1 MFEVFEETPLFG
13 ANLVS
18 QLFRADPRGDKID
31 LGLGV
36 YRDDAGTTPV
46 MAAVKQ
52 AEEHLLRTQT
62 SKSYVGLAGDDAFS
76 TALAELVLGDDAP
89 LDRWARVQTPGG
101 VAALRIAADLVAQA
115 NPDATIWMSSPS
127 WANHGPILR
136 SSRLQVTE
144 FRYHDQASQRL
155 DLQGML
161 ADLSRARAGDAVLLQ
176 ACCHNPTG
184 TDLSPDDW
192 TRVIELVE
200 SRGLLPIL
208 DVAYQGFAKGLEED
222 VLGVRAM
229 VAAVPEAIVAVT
241 CSKSFSNYR
250 DRVGILATQATTPE
264 QAARTRQKMLGLI
277 NATYAMPPDHGAA
290 VVTIILGNPDLRA
303 LWVEELDGM
312 RERVQT
318 VRAGLAAALRRDS
331 NSDAFDF
338 IGRHTGMFSTLTL
351 SKDQVDALR
360 TVHGIYILGSGRMNF
375 AGIAMDQIDEISRAL
390 VTVIPPTNS

>member
-18 QLFRADPRGDKID
+18 QLFRADPRTDKID

-36 YRDDAGTTPV
+36 YRDDTGNTPV

-52 AEEHLLRTQT
+52 AEELLLRTQT

-76 TALAELVLGDDAP
+76 TALLELVVGEDAP
-89 LDRWARVQTPGG
+89 LSRWARVQTPGG
-101 VAALRIAADLVAQA
+101 VAALRIAADLVALA

-136 SSRLQVTE
+136 ASTLQVAE
-144 FRYHDQASQRL
+144 FRYHDQATQRL
-155 DLQGML
+155 DPDGML
-161 ADLSRARAGDAVLLQ
+161 ADLGRARAGDAVLLQ

-184 TDLSPDDW
+184 TDLSPSDW
-192 TRVIELVE
+192 VAVTDLVQ

-208 DVAYQGFAKGLEED
+208 DVAYQGFANGLDED
-222 VLGVRAM
+222 VHGVRVM
-229 VAAVPEAIVAVT
+229 VAAVPEAILAVT

-250 DRVGILATQATTPE
+250 DRVGILATQAQTPE

-277 NATYAMPPDHGAA
+277 NASYAMPPDHGAA
-290 VVTIILGNPDLRA
+290 VVKTILGDAGLRA
-303 LWVEELDGM
+303 LWVEELDRM
-312 RERVQT
+312 RHRVQA
-318 VRAGLAAALRRDS
+318 VRAELAAALRRDT

-338 IGRHTGMFSTLTL
+338 IGHHAGMFSTLTL

-360 TVHGIYILGSGRMNF
+360 IEHGIYILASGRMNF
-375 AGIAMDQIDEISRAL
+375 AGIAMDQINDISKAL
-390 VTVIPPTNS
+390 VAVIQPGKT